1 MRRGAGNVPFGV
13 VILIY
18 LFRFLPSLLFPPSAF
33 VAVHFAAYRGTFN
46 HIRIV
51 KLMLEHGARLDIKSR
66 TDPEWPDIK
75 ARTPLDAA
83 KQKGNQHIIKLLEE
97 AGAK

>member
-1 MRRGAGNVPFGV
+1 MERQSSFALSFHS
-13 VILIY
+13 ILTTAI
-18 LFRFLPSLLFPPSAF
+18 
-33 VAVHFAAYRGTFN
+33 HFAAYRGTFN

-51 KLMLEHGARLDIKSR
+51 KLLLEKGAKLDIKSR

-83 KQKGNQHIIKLLEE
+83 KQKGNQHIIKLLQD
-97 AGAK
+97 AGAQ